1 MKKSPL
7 FWIVA
12 MILGLV
18 AFTVVLNIVGQLFM
32 QPYIFYSHAGGFPHH
47 DLRVINISFLPF
59 LFHLGLIILGW
70 WVLKKANGEFIK
82 KWVGMILL
90 SIGAFSILPL
100 IIAILV
106 ALIALYVI
114 SKSKKQSKND
124 LMINEPIIGSTPS
137 YKQNTHHILDE
148 WERKTLKE
156 ETK

>member
-1 MKKSPL
+1 M
-7 FWIVA
+7 
-12 MILGLV
+12 
-18 AFTVVLNIVGQLFM
+18 
-32 QPYIFYSHAGGFPHH
+32 
-47 DLRVINISFLPF
+47 INISFLPF

-90 SIGAFSILPL
+90 SIGAFSILPV
-100 IIAILV
+100 IIAIPV

-114 SKSKKQSKND
+114 SKSKKQSKSE
-124 LMINEPIIGSTPS
+124 LIINEPIIVSTPF
-137 YKQNTHHILDE
+137 YNQHTHHILDE